1 MKFLFCLFGVLGIVV
16 LDQSVKALVVAQ
28 VALQERIPL
37 VPGLLTLTHIRN
49 FGAAYNLMTGF
60 ALFLILV
67 PGLIML
73 GGLLYLAF
81 RAERLPL
88 MVRLSATMILGGG
101 LGNLTDRIRLG
112 YVVDFLDIR
121 IIPVFNVADM
131 FITAGCLL
139 LVLYL
144 LFFDRNKD
152 AS

>member
-1 MKFLFCLFGVLGIVV
+1 MKFLFCLFGILGILA

-49 FGAAYNLMTGF
+49 FGAAYNFMTGF

-73 GGLLYLAF
+73 GGLVYLAF
-81 RAERLPL
+81 RAERLSP
-88 MVRLSATMILGGG
+88 MVRLSASMIIGGG

>member
-1 MKFLFCLFGVLGIVV
+1 MKFLICLFGALGIVV

-73 GGLLYLAF
+73 GGLVYLAL
-81 RAERLPL
+81 RADRLSPV
-88 MVRLSATMILGGG
+88 VRASATMIIGGG

-144 LFFDRNKD
+144 LFFDGKNH

>member
-1 MKFLFCLFGVLGIVV
+1 MKFLFCLFGVLGIVA

-28 VALQERIPL
+28 VELQDRIPL

-81 RAERLPL
+81 RAERLPP
-88 MVRLSATMILGGG
+88 MVRLSVTMIIGGG

-144 LFFDRNKD
+144 LFFDRKND